1 VKKLIPLALALGVA
15 ASAPAIVIRHDR
27 PVANY
32 NAIGSD
38 PLFNSSGF
46 FAGVGSS
53 SAFGSGVMVS
63 PTKIVT
69 AAHLFDDNN
78 DGVLDFSPS
87 AIGFGVGN
95 NTTTVGANIASIA
108 INPQWASTNGR
119 PFADWAVV
127 TLSTAINGL
136 NYASV
141 SNADPRGLMGA
152 MVGYGAQGLGTTGWG
167 NSNIPGANDRLGAYN
182 MIDTIGTSGFL
193 NGSILTDFDNPN
205 SAASSSIGSS
215 TPLDLEGTTAP
226 GDSGS
231 GLFGNFGGNWFLVGT
246 LNGGSTNNSV
256 YSDVSYY
263 SALFSQTQNQNFL
276 ISNGVSV
283 VPEPMT
289 MTVLALAGLALAR
302 RRRKA

>member
-1 VKKLIPLALALGVA
+1 MKKLIPLALALGVA

-27 PVANY
+27 PVASY

-46 FAGVGSS
+46 FAGVSSS

-63 PTKIVT
+63 STKIVT
-69 AAHLFDDNN
+69 AAHLFDANS
-78 DGVLDFSPS
+78 DGALDFSAN

-127 TLSTAINGL
+127 THPPALTGQTYANVSTA
-136 NYASV
+136 A
-141 SNADPRGLMGA
+141 PRGWMGA

-193 NGSILTDFDNPN
+193 NGSILTDFDSPT
-205 SAASSSIGSS
+205 SAASSSMGSS

-246 LNGGSTNNSV
+246 LNGGSTTNSV

-263 SALFSQTQNQNFL
+263 SALFGQTQNQNFL